1 MMSMDVG
8 GKTDRHLP
16 VRGVAWRGVA
26 WRGVAW
32 GGAGR
37 GGSGMS
43 VEEGIGCFACD
54 TDCAED

>member
-26 WRGVAW
+26 WRGVA
-32 GGAGR
+32 GR

>member
-26 WRGVAW
+26 WRGVVCVWRGVAW
-32 GGAGR
+32 R
-37 GGSGMS
+37 GGGNWLLC
-43 VEEGIGCFACD
+43 VRY
-54 TDCAED
+54 

>member
-26 WRGVAW
+26 WRGVA
-32 GGAGR
+32 GGVRDER
-37 GGSGMS
+37 GGGNWLLC
-43 VEEGIGCFACD
+43 VRY
-54 TDCAED
+54 